1 MKRILLKSFAAMVC
15 LLCSITVSAESFEVD
30 GINYNLT
37 SETEKTVEVT
47 YGANYYTGSMVIPET
62 VTYSGTKYSVTS
74 IGDYAFINSPKVRLL
89 N

>member
-1 MKRILLKSFAAMVC
+1 MVC